1 MQKSILFIIVAG
13 VFGVLGFAFAKY
25 CPIGIKLGP
34 AKAQA
39 SSISPSE
46 RQLNSSLLS
55 ALLTARSVIEAYK
68 RQHNDTYPEF
78 AKYGWKQLTYKTNS
92 KGQISEQGKELSG
105 SLYGPY
111 FASPPTN
118 PLTRS
123 SDVVVVGSIPDN
135 FKLSATSGFVFDES
149 TGKFFALT
157 PDGKIFDEAPASSDA
172 R

>member
-13 VFGVLGFAFAKY
+13 IFSVLGFSFARY
-25 CPIGIKLGP
+25 CPIGAKLGV
-34 AKAQA
+34 ASAQA
-39 SSISPSE
+39 SSLPSGDPRANSNLIS
-46 RQLNSSLLS
+46 QLQSIRAQLEL
-55 ALLTARSVIEAYK
+55 YK

-78 AKYGWKQLTYKTNS
+78 AKYGWKQLTYRTNS
-92 KGQISEQGKELSG
+92 KGQISDQGKELSG

-135 FKLSATSGFVFDES
+135 FKLSATSGFVFEES

-157 PDGKIFDEAPASSDA
+157 PDGKVFDEAPAAADA